1 MKYARKRGIVVSVVF
16 ASVVVGLVAH
26 TATGTESA
34 LGWRDIAAICPV
46 GALEVLAGNHG
57 LALHAVLLLA
67 GTVVLALVFGK
78 SFCAWLCPTPY
89 VRALFG
95 VRRKRAGAS
104 GEGRE
109 AQSGCSPE
117 APAGAQGAAC
127 PKRADAL
134 DAGEKAHA
142 AEPTCVSGV
151 LAGIRAA
158 SSNVPPLKA
167 DMADVPC
174 EGARPLQAAA
184 TALAP
189 RGGSRDGRYFDSRHA
204 VLLGAIGSSFVF
216 GFPVFCLVCPIGITF
231 AIVIG
236 LFNLVVHA
244 DTSWGLLVFPAL
256 LVLELVVCR
265 RWCTHLCPVGA
276 LLSLLSSRLPRLLR
290 PQVDAAKCL
299 RNQGVDC
306 RVCVGECPE
315 EVDPHSG
322 AIPECSNCGSC
333 ADACPAQ
340 AIVLTWEKRLPSEVS
355 VKENEG

>member
-1 MKYARKRGIVVSVVF
+1 MKYARKRGIVVGIVF

-57 LALHAVLLLA
+57 LILHVVLLLA
-67 GTVVLALVFGK
+67 GTVVLALAFGK
-78 SFCAWLCPTPY
+78 SFCAWFCPTPY

-95 VRRKRAGAS
+95 VRRTRADVG

-109 AQSGCSPE
+109 AE
-117 APAGAQGAAC
+117 ADCPPQAQAGAQSASNPQQTSVLDAGGKAGEGPAC
-127 PKRADAL
+127 VMENRVGIQAGSPDAMFPQVGRADA
-134 DAGEKAHA
+134 
-142 AEPTCVSGV
+142 
-151 LAGIRAA
+151 
-158 SSNVPPLKA
+158 
-167 DMADVPC
+167 PC
-174 EGARPLQAAA
+174 EGARPVRTA
-184 TALAP
+184 TAPLAA
-189 RGGSRDGRYFDSRHA
+189 RGGARDGRHFDSRHA

-236 LFNLVVHA
+236 LFNLIVHA

-276 LLSLLSSRLPRLLR
+276 LLSLLSSRLPRRLR
-290 PQVDAAKCL
+290 PRVDATKCL
-299 RNQGVDC
+299 RKQGVDC

-315 EVDPHSG
+315 EVDPHAG
-322 AIPECSNCGSC
+322 IIPECSNCGRC

-340 AIVLTWEKRLPSEVS
+340 AIVLAWEKRLPSEVPG
-355 VKENEG
+355 KENEG